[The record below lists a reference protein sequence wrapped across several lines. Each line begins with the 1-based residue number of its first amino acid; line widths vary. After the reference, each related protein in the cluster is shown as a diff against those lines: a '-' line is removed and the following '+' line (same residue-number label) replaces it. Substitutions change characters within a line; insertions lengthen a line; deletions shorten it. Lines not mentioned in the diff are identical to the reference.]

1 MAVLAAPAPF
11 LSYYHHEAIGIMICQ
26 SCEAACAPTG
36 TDYCECCLDEME
48 WEERAQEEM
57 AFYSQYCTTGDP
69 VECDPSI
76 GKFPPTNHT
85 GPSLQSPPR
94 ASMKVIFS
102 AIVLIIA
109 IFAQICFILT
119 IDEKTASAQ
128 TAPQLSDFYSVSWD
142 QISISSVS
150 SDARCLSSSRT
161 TIRDLSWR
169 ANRLELVGG
178 VLVCASI
185 YVNNVASSLVYI
197 AFKWPG
203 YVYSTGDN
211 CRAFFDSD
219 GVGSSASRIIWG
231 STTLLTVSLCD
242 GSVPGLFGIL
252 QLGVTPIVRADG
264 RTVADFSIGS
274 SSDVDPH
281 SDAVRLYYNCTEDGE
296 VFSPTRHSYVR
307 VFSSRNQSSC
317 SGYEQ
322 GDYILRVFVEGYF
335 PGLYYPS
342 GTLRFDVDFVFHFV
356 GDILDDNPEAGDAD
370 RVDGFDYFVDGTRRS
385 VSPHGCGTDLASHSL
400 SFGDSVF
407 ETTLLCRDAYW
418 QNEYAPHWE
427 VPGESTA
434 VHILPPE
441 EFTQWP
447 LPLVQVIRLEV
458 TQGVQDWNNSL
469 TLVRNRR
476 TVVRAFMETATG
488 ERREITARLEGQKKS
503 ADDTTLFVDTTDPVN
518 PGQSITVMP
527 NVAEPER
534 RGDIDASLNF
544 VLPKHWTDLEADEE
558 LRLEL
563 VFDPGSNHNC
573 EEGTRTAP
581 TADRCVVEVEFV
593 EVDPPG
599 IVMVPVPVSNPDNA
613 DGTPD
618 WPLIRHMTEQF
629 SRIESIMPFPPL
641 AYDSVGG
648 ETPAQVTNRSG
659 QIVNVDFGPFP
670 RDTNLLDI
678 SEPEPEDAED
688 PGNVLPGL
696 LELQRT
702 ALREDEDDENE
713 PELENIYLGVLTG
726 NADTR
731 ADGNNPN
738 GWVGAAFVGQ
748 RDSEGRQDFAH
759 AGAWFT
765 EGIDGGGSTDGEA
778 HYGRFRNIGGHEL
791 GHTLGEQHP
800 AVEDK
805 DGQADDP
812 DPTDEP
818 DDFFEGEC
826 GEQTRDTVSYD
837 FMRSVTTGEGVTEER
852 PVLGPL
858 DDNINTEVWGL
869 DTRYVSRSF
878 RGAYAFDTIYDNL
891 AVINPYEVFSFMSYC
906 RPVVMESQGTWMDR
920 FHHQRIIDNYRV
932 SESQSSSGQADAEE
946 ESASV
951 SSDMFAGSVLLSSS
965 GAATGV
971 EFRPVFSWNRPP
983 VASGDGDYVLELRDA
998 SGAAVRSV
1006 PFDAYESM
1014 AVMSSDGNALPREE
1028 RRASFA
1034 VVVSDPPAYESFA
1047 VTKDGVEVGSAPRS
1061 QNAPSVSVSG
1071 PSSGDVFSNDGTISV
1086 SWVGNDA
1093 DGDDLVYRVYYS
1105 TDGGATYRILSLMT
1119 EATSKSF
1126 SAMSLEGS
1134 SRARIGVS
1142 ASDGTRSVFAET
1154 PIFSVAGHAPEV
1166 WIESPVAG
1174 AVFAEEQGFVLDASG
1189 YDIEDGLL
1197 AGSALS
1203 WSSSIDGSLGTGK
1216 FVVLSAADLTLGSH
1230 TITLTATDSDEMTAA
1245 ASVVITI
1252 ADRNMLPVANDDEAF
1267 GGLEETLQIDVLAN
1281 DEDIE
1286 GDFDLS
1292 TLTIYDQPRL
1302 GIAEVSYTAQGLPV
1316 IEYSPITGGE
1326 DTFSYY
1332 ICDGLYRCDTAE
1344 VIVVFPDCTITGTRD
1359 SDNLI
1364 GTSGDDVICGLDGD
1378 DFIDGKAGNDLIYAG
1393 FGEDV
1398 VAGRTGDDTIHGGP
1412 GNDLILGHRGNDTIY
1427 GGLSNDRLYGGGGDD
1442 TIWGGEET
1450 DEIYGEADN
1459 DFLYGNDG
1467 PDKIHG
1473 GQGDDIIYGGKG
1485 DDTIRGNAGTDTI
1498 YPGAGSDAV
1507 LGNTPSDNVIEN
1519 AIR

>member
-1 MAVLAAPAPF
+1 MAL
-11 LSYYHHEAIGIMICQ
+11 
-26 SCEAACAPTG
+26 
-36 TDYCECCLDEME
+36 TD
-48 WEERAQEEM
+48 
-57 AFYSQYCTTGDP
+57 S
-69 VECDPSI
+69 
-76 GKFPPTNHT
+76 
-85 GPSLQSPPR
+85 
-94 ASMKVIFS
+94 
-102 AIVLIIA
+102 
-109 IFAQICFILT
+109 
-119 IDEKTASAQ
+119 
-128 TAPQLSDFYSVSWD
+128 
-142 QISISSVS
+142 
-150 SDARCLSSSRT
+150 
-161 TIRDLSWR
+161 
-169 ANRLELVGG
+169 
-178 VLVCASI
+178 
-185 YVNNVASSLVYI
+185 
-197 AFKWPG
+197 
-203 YVYSTGDN
+203 
-211 CRAFFDSD
+211 
-219 GVGSSASRIIWG
+219 
-231 STTLLTVSLCD
+231 
-242 GSVPGLFGIL
+242 
-252 QLGVTPIVRADG
+252 
-264 RTVADFSIGS
+264 
-274 SSDVDPH
+274 
-281 SDAVRLYYNCTEDGE
+281 E
-296 VFSPTRHSYVR
+296 VVSPTRHSYVR

-385 VSPHGCGTDLASHSL
+385 VSPHGCGTDLAYPSL

-434 VHILPPE
+434 IRILSPE

-447 LPLVQVIRLEV
+447 LPLGQVIRLEV

-488 ERREITARLEGQKKS
+488 RERELTAQLRGIKFS
-503 ADDTTLFVDTTDPVN
+503 ADNTPLFVETTEPVN
-518 PGQSITVMP
+518 PGKSITVQP
-527 NVAEPER
+527 DVATR
-534 RGDIDASLNF
+534 RGVLDASLNF
-544 VLPKHWTDLEADEE
+544 VLPSHWTDLNADED

-563 VFDPGSNHNC
+563 FFEPGSNANC
-573 EEGTRTAP
+573 LEGTSTDLAEN
-581 TADRCVVEVEFV
+581 RCVERVEFV
-593 EVDPPG
+593 EVSPPG
-599 IVMVPVPVSNPDNA
+599 IVMVPVPVANPDNA
-613 DGTPD
+613 DGAPD
-618 WPLIRHMTEQF
+618 WPSIRHMTEQF
-629 SRIESIMPFPPL
+629 IRIESIMPFPPL

-648 ETPAQVTNRSG
+648 ETSVQVTNRSG

-670 RDTNLLDI
+670 RDTDLSDD
-678 SEPEPEDAED
+678 SERDPQDAED

-702 ALREDEDDENE
+702 ALREDADDRSR

-738 GWVGAAFVGQ
+738 GWVGAAFLG
-748 RDSEGRQDFAH
+748 GF

-765 EGIDGGGSTDGEA
+765 EGIDGGLTTSPEA
-778 HYGRFRNIGGHEL
+778 HYGESRNVGGHEL
-791 GHTLGEQHP
+791 GHTLGELHP
-800 AVEDK
+800 AVED
-805 DGQADDP
+805 GAGGEC
-812 DPTDEP
+812 DEP
-818 DDFFEGEC
+818 TG
-826 GEQTRDTVSYD
+826 TTVEYD
-837 FMRSVTTGEGVTEER
+837 FMRSVTIDEGDVDDVDDDVTAVR

-858 DDNINTEVWGL
+858 GDVNTEVWGL
-869 DTRYVSRSF
+869 DTRYVF
-878 RGAYAFDTIYDNL
+878 RGAYDPEIIRLDTFRARAKAFDTIYDNL
-891 AVINPYEVFSFMSYC
+891 AVINPYEVFSFISYC
-906 RPVVMESQGTWMDR
+906 EPVVMESQGRWMDA

-932 SESQSSSGQADAEE
+932 SGSQSSSGQVDAEE

-965 GAATGV
+965 GAAAGV
-971 EFRPVFSWNRPP
+971 EFRPVFSWNRSP

-1006 PFDAYESM
+1006 RFDAYESM

-1034 VVVSDPPAYESFA
+1034 VVVSDPPVYESFA
-1047 VTKDGVEVGSAPRS
+1047 VMRDGVEVGSVSRS
-1061 QNAPSVSVSG
+1061 RNAPSISVSG
-1071 PSSGDVFSNDGTISV
+1071 PSSGDVFSNDETISV
-1086 SWVGNDA
+1086 SWVGSDA
-1093 DGDDLVYRVYYS
+1093 DGDELVYRVYYS

-1119 EATSKSF
+1119 EAASKSF
-1126 SAMSLEGS
+1126 SARLLEGS

-1154 PIFSVAGHAPEV
+1154 PVFSVAGHAPQV
-1166 WIESPVAG
+1166 WIESPAAG
-1174 AVFAEEQGFVLDASG
+1174 AVFAEEQGFVLDSSG
-1189 YDIEDGLL
+1189 YDTEDGLL

-1203 WSSSIDGSLGTGK
+1203 WSSSIDGNLGTGK
-1216 FVVLSAADLTLGSH
+1216 FVVLSASDLTLGSH
-1230 TITLTATDSDEMTAA
+1230 TITLTATDSDQMTAT
-1245 ASVVITI
+1245 ASVDITI
-1252 ADRNMLPVANDDEAF
+1252 TDRNMLPIANDDEAF

-1326 DTFSYY
+1326 DSFSYY

-1344 VIVVFPDCTITGTRD
+1344 VVVVFPDCTITGTRGSD
-1359 SDNLI
+1359 SLV

-1398 VAGRTGDDTIHGGP
+1398 VAGRTGDDTIYGGP
-1412 GNDLILGHRGNDTIY
+1412 GNDLILGHRGHDTIY
-1427 GGLSNDRLYGGGGDD
+1427 GGLSNDRLYGGGGND
-1442 TIWGGEET
+1442 TIHGGEET
-1450 DEIYGEADN
+1450 DEIYGEADK
-1459 DFLYGNDG
+1459 DILYGNDG

-1473 GQGDDIIYGGKG
+1473 GQGDDIIYGGDG

-1498 YPGAGSDAV
+1498 YPGPGRDAV
-1507 LGNTPSDNVIEN
+1507 LGNSPSDNVIEN

>member
-1 MAVLAAPAPF
+1 MTHTNSHSETLTAAIQPRTMETPSAQLRHSRSCFAEANQQSGFAGKLLAAAA
-11 LSYYHHEAIGIMICQ
+11 AI
-26 SCEAACAPTG
+26 A
-36 TDYCECCLDEME
+36 
-48 WEERAQEEM
+48 
-57 AFYSQYCTTGDP
+57 
-69 VECDPSI
+69 V
-76 GKFPPTNHT
+76 
-85 GPSLQSPPR
+85 
-94 ASMKVIFS
+94 FS
-102 AIVLIIA
+102 AALA
-109 IFAQICFILT
+109 WPFSSQRL
-119 IDEKTASAQ
+119 EAQ
-128 TAPQLSDFYSVSWD
+128 TIEASPEPAIQATGQQSL
-142 QISISSVS
+142 SSVP
-150 SDARCLSSSRT
+150 SDA
-161 TIRDLSWR
+161 IR
-169 ANRLELVGG
+169 
-178 VLVCASI
+178 
-185 YVNNVASSLVYI
+185 
-197 AFKWPG
+197 
-203 YVYSTGDN
+203 
-211 CRAFFDSD
+211 
-219 GVGSSASRIIWG
+219 
-231 STTLLTVSLCD
+231 
-242 GSVPGLFGIL
+242 LF
-252 QLGVTPIVRADG
+252 
-264 RTVADFSIGS
+264 
-274 SSDVDPH
+274 
-281 SDAVRLYYNCTEDGE
+281 YNCTEEGE
-296 VFSPTRHSYVR
+296 ESSLVRHSYVR
-307 VFSSRNQSSC
+307 VFSSRNVSSC
-317 SGYEQ
+317 SGYEE
-322 GDYILRVFVEGYF
+322 GDYILRAFVEGYF

-385 VSPHGCGTDLASHSL
+385 VSPHGCGTDLAYPSL

-407 ETTLLCRDAYW
+407 ETTLLCRNTYW
-418 QNEYAPHWE
+418 QDEYMLHWE
-427 VPGESTA
+427 VPGENTA

-458 TQGVQDWNNSL
+458 TQGVQNWNNDL
-469 TLVRNRR
+469 TLVRNRS

-488 ERREITARLEGQKKS
+488 EQREITARLEGQKKS
-503 ADDTTLFVDTTDPVN
+503 ADDTTLFVETTYPVN
-518 PGQSITVMP
+518 QGQSITVMP

-544 VLPKHWTDLEADEE
+544 ELPEHWTDLEADEE

-573 EEGTRTAP
+573 EEDTRIAL

-599 IVMVPVPVSNPDNA
+599 IVMVPVPVANPDNA

-618 WPLIRHMTEQF
+618 WPSIRDLMEQF

-648 ETPAQVTNRSG
+648 ETPVQVTNRGG

-670 RDTNLLDI
+670 RDTDLSDD
-678 SEPEPEDAED
+678 SDPEDAED

-702 ALREDEDDENE
+702 VLREDENE
-713 PELENIYLGVLTG
+713 PELENVYLGVLTG

-738 GWVGAAFVGQ
+738 RVGGAAYL
-748 RDSEGRQDFAH
+748 EGF

-778 HYGRFRNIGGHEL
+778 HYGRFRNVGGHEL

-800 AVEDK
+800 ADED
-805 DGQADDP
+805 GAR
-812 DPTDEP
+812 
-818 DDFFEGEC
+818 GEC
-826 GEQTRDTVSYD
+826 GERDSTVEYE
-837 FMRSVTTGEGVTEER
+837 FMESVTIDEGDVDDVDDDVIEVR

-858 DDNINTEVWGL
+858 GDVNTEVWGL

-878 RGAYAFDTIYDNL
+878 RGAYAFDAIYDNL
-891 AVINPYEVFSFMSYC
+891 AVSNPREVFSFMSYC
-906 RPVVMESQGTWMDR
+906 EPVVMESQGTWMDR

-932 SESQSSSGQADAEE
+932 SESQPSSGQADSEG

-971 EFRPVFSWNRPP
+971 EFRPVFSWNRSP

-998 SGAAVRSV
+998 SGAAIRSV
-1006 PFDAYESM
+1006 RFGAYEAM
-1014 AVMSSDGNALPREE
+1014 AVVSSDGNALPREE

-1034 VVVSDPPAYESFA
+1034 VVVSNPPVYESFA
-1047 VTKDGVEVGSAPRS
+1047 VMKDGVEVGSVSRS
-1061 QNAPSVSVSG
+1061 RNAPSISVSG
-1071 PSSGDVFSNDGTISV
+1071 PSSGDVFSNDGTVSV
-1086 SWVGNDA
+1086 SWVGSDA

-1105 TDGGATYRILSLMT
+1105 TDGGSTYRILSLMT
-1119 EATSKSF
+1119 EAASKSF
-1126 SAMSLEGS
+1126 SAMLLEGS

-1142 ASDGTRSVFAET
+1142 VSDGTRSVFAET
-1154 PIFSVAGHAPEV
+1154 PVFSVAGHAPEV
-1166 WIESPVAG
+1166 WIESPAGG
-1174 AVFAEEQGFVLDASG
+1174 AVFAEEQGFVLDSSG

-1203 WSSSIDGSLGTGK
+1203 WTSSIDGNLGTGK
-1216 FVVLSAADLTLGSH
+1216 FLVLSAADLTSGSH
-1230 TITLTATDSDEMTAA
+1230 TITLTATDSDEMTAT
-1245 ASVVITI
+1245 ASVDITI
-1252 ADRNMLPVANDDEAF
+1252 TDRNMLPIANDDEAF
-1267 GGLEETLQIDVLAN
+1267 GGLQETLQIDVLAN
-1281 DEDIE
+1281 DTDIE

-1292 TLTIYDQPRL
+1292 TLTVYDQPRL

-1344 VIVVFPDCTITGTRD
+1344 VVVVFPDCTITGTRGSD
-1359 SDNLI
+1359 SLV
-1364 GTSGDDVICGLDGD
+1364 GTPGDDVICGLDGD

-1398 VAGRTGDDTIHGGP
+1398 VAGRTGDDTIYGGP
-1412 GNDLILGHRGNDTIY
+1412 GNDLILGHRGDDTIY

-1442 TIWGGEET
+1442 TIYGGEET

-1459 DFLYGNDG
+1459 DILYGNDG

-1473 GQGDDIIYGGKG
+1473 GQGNDIIYGGKG
-1485 DDTIRGNAGTDTI
+1485 NDTIRGNAGADTI

-1507 LGNTPSDNVIEN
+1507 LGNSPSDNVIEN

>member
-1 MAVLAAPAPF
+1 MLFVMALTNRKNSEILPNASRPRKIGPLSRSAQPRLFGRAQQKRADRVAWPVKLLAA
-11 LSYYHHEAIGIMICQ
+11 
-26 SCEAACAPTG
+26 AA
-36 TDYCECCLDEME
+36 
-48 WEERAQEEM
+48 
-57 AFYSQYCTTGDP
+57 
-69 VECDPSI
+69 
-76 GKFPPTNHT
+76 
-85 GPSLQSPPR
+85 
-94 ASMKVIFS
+94 VIAAFS
-102 AIVLIIA
+102 AALA
-109 IFAQICFILT
+109 LSPSSQRL
-119 IDEKTASAQ
+119 EAQ
-128 TAPQLSDFYSVSWD
+128 TDGASPEPEIQVSGR
-142 QISISSVS
+142 QSFSSV
-150 SDARCLSSSRT
+150 
-161 TIRDLSWR
+161 
-169 ANRLELVGG
+169 
-178 VLVCASI
+178 
-185 YVNNVASSLVYI
+185 
-197 AFKWPG
+197 P
-203 YVYSTGDN
+203 
-211 CRAFFDSD
+211 
-219 GVGSSASRIIWG
+219 
-231 STTLLTVSLCD
+231 
-242 GSVPGLFGIL
+242 
-252 QLGVTPIVRADG
+252 
-264 RTVADFSIGS
+264 
-274 SSDVDPH
+274 

-322 GDYILRVFVEGYF
+322 GDYILRASVEGYF

-385 VSPHGCGTDLASHSL
+385 VSPHGCGTDLASRSL

-407 ETTLLCRDAYW
+407 ETTLLCRNTYW

-427 VPGESTA
+427 VPGENTA

-458 TQGVQDWNNSL
+458 TQGVQNWNNSL

-476 TVVRAFMETATG
+476 TVVRAFMETAAG
-488 ERREITARLEGQKKS
+488 EQREITARLQGQKKS
-503 ADDTTLFVDTTDPVN
+503 ADNTTLFVDTTGPVN

-527 NVAEPER
+527 NAAEPER

-544 VLPKHWTDLEADEE
+544 VLPSHWTDLEADED
-558 LRLEL
+558 LLLEL
-563 VFDPGSNHNC
+563 VFEPGSNARC
-573 EEGTRTAP
+573 LEGTSI
-581 TADRCVVEVEFV
+581 DLIENRCVERVEFV

-599 IVMVPVPVSNPDNA
+599 IVMVPVPVANPDSA

-618 WPLIRHMTEQF
+618 WPSIRHMTEQF

-648 ETPAQVTNRSG
+648 ETTVQVTNRSG
-659 QIVNVDFGPFP
+659 QIVSVDFVPFARNTGL
-670 RDTNLLDI
+670 RDVLD
-678 SEPEPEDAED
+678 E
-688 PGNVLPGL
+688 L
-696 LELQRT
+696 LELQGT

-726 NADTR
+726 NAETNE
-731 ADGNNPN
+731 DGRRVI
-738 GWVGAAFVGQ
+738 GLAFVGGTT
-748 RDSEGRQDFAH
+748 RFPEEAH

-765 EGIDGGGSTDGEA
+765 QGIDGGLAATPEV
-778 HYGRFRNIGGHEL
+778 HYGRFRNVGGHEL
-791 GHTLGEQHP
+791 GHTLRERHP
-800 AVEDK
+800 AVED
-805 DGQADDP
+805 GAG
-812 DPTDEP
+812 
-818 DDFFEGEC
+818 GEC
-826 GEQTRDTVSYD
+826 GERPGSTVEYD
-837 FMRSVTTGEGVTEER
+837 FMRSVTTGEGVIAER

-858 DDNINTEVWGL
+858 GDVNTEVWGL

-878 RGAYAFDTIYDNL
+878 RGADAFDTIYDNL

-906 RPVVMESQGTWMDR
+906 RPVVMESQGTWMDA
-920 FHHQRIIDNYRV
+920 FHHERIIGNYRV
-932 SESQSSSGQADAEE
+932 SGSQSSSGQADAEE

-965 GAATGV
+965 GAAVGV
-971 EFRPVFSWNRPP
+971 EFRSVFSWNRSP
-983 VASGDGDYVLELRDA
+983 VASGGGDYVLELRDA
-998 SGAAVRSV
+998 NGAAVRSV
-1006 PFDAYESM
+1006 RFDAYEAM
-1014 AVMSSDGNALPREE
+1014 AVVLSDGNALPRGE

-1034 VVVSDPPAYESFA
+1034 VVVSDPPVYESFA
-1047 VTKDGVEVGSAPRS
+1047 VMRDGVEISSVSRS

-1071 PSSGDVFSNDGTISV
+1071 PSSGDVFNDDGTISA
-1086 SWVGNDA
+1086 SWVGSDA

-1105 TDGGATYRILSLMT
+1105 TDGGSTYRILSLMT
-1119 EATSKSF
+1119 EVASKSF

-1142 ASDGTRSVFAET
+1142 VSDGTRSVFAET
-1154 PIFSVAGHAPEV
+1154 PVFSVAGHAPEV
-1166 WIESPVAG
+1166 WIESPAAG

-1203 WSSSIDGSLGTGK
+1203 WSSSIDGNLGTGK
-1216 FVVLSAADLTLGSH
+1216 FLVLSAADLTLGSH
-1230 TITLTATDSDEMTAA
+1230 TVTLTATDSDEMTAT
-1245 ASVVITI
+1245 ASVDITI
-1252 ADRNMLPVANDDEAF
+1252 TDRNMLPVANDDEAF
-1267 GGLEETLQIDVLAN
+1267 GGLEETLRIDVLAN
-1281 DEDIE
+1281 DIDTE

-1344 VIVVFPDCTITGTRD
+1344 VTVVFPDCTITGTRESD
-1359 SDNLI
+1359 SLV

-1398 VAGRTGDDTIHGGP
+1398 VAGRTGDDTIYGGP
-1412 GNDLILGHRGNDTIY
+1412 GNDLILGHRGHDTIY
-1427 GGLSNDRLYGGGGDD
+1427 GGLSNDRLWGGGGND
-1442 TIWGGEET
+1442 IIYGGVET
-1450 DEIYGEADN
+1450 DEVYGEADN
-1459 DFLYGNDG
+1459 DILYGGDG

-1473 GQGDDIIYGGKG
+1473 GQGDDIIYGGNG

-1507 LGNTPSDNVIEN
+1507 LGNSPSDNVIEN

>member
-1 MAVLAAPAPF
+1 M
-11 LSYYHHEAIGIMICQ
+11 
-26 SCEAACAPTG
+26 
-36 TDYCECCLDEME
+36 
-48 WEERAQEEM
+48 
-57 AFYSQYCTTGDP
+57 
-69 VECDPSI
+69 
-76 GKFPPTNHT
+76 
-85 GPSLQSPPR
+85 
-94 ASMKVIFS
+94 
-102 AIVLIIA
+102 
-109 IFAQICFILT
+109 
-119 IDEKTASAQ
+119 
-128 TAPQLSDFYSVSWD
+128 
-142 QISISSVS
+142 
-150 SDARCLSSSRT
+150 
-161 TIRDLSWR
+161 
-169 ANRLELVGG
+169 
-178 VLVCASI
+178 
-185 YVNNVASSLVYI
+185 
-197 AFKWPG
+197 
-203 YVYSTGDN
+203 
-211 CRAFFDSD
+211 
-219 GVGSSASRIIWG
+219 
-231 STTLLTVSLCD
+231 
-242 GSVPGLFGIL
+242 
-252 QLGVTPIVRADG
+252 
-264 RTVADFSIGS
+264 
-274 SSDVDPH
+274 
-281 SDAVRLYYNCTEDGE
+281 
-296 VFSPTRHSYVR
+296 
-307 VFSSRNQSSC
+307 
-317 SGYEQ
+317 
-322 GDYILRVFVEGYF
+322 RVFVEGYF

-370 RVDGFDYFVDGTRRS
+370 RLDGFDYFVDGARRS
-385 VSPHGCGTDLASHSL
+385 VSPHGCGTDLASRSL

-407 ETTLLCRDAYW
+407 ETTLLCRNTYW

-427 VPGESTA
+427 VPGENTA

-488 ERREITARLEGQKKS
+488 EQREITARLEGQKKS

-563 VFDPGSNHNC
+563 VFDPGSNRNC
-573 EEGTRTAP
+573 LEGTSIDLTEN
-581 TADRCVVEVEFV
+581 RCVERVEFV
-593 EVDPPG
+593 EVSPPG
-599 IVMVPVPVSNPDNA
+599 IVMVPVPVANPDNA
-613 DGTPD
+613 DGAPD
-618 WPLIRHMTEQF
+618 WPSTRDSMEQF
-629 SRIESIMPFPPL
+629 IRIGSIMPFPPL

-648 ETPAQVTNRSG
+648 ETPVQITNRSG

-670 RDTNLLDI
+670 RDTNLL
-678 SEPEPEDAED
+678 DAED

-702 ALREDEDDENE
+702 ALREDEDDESE

-738 GWVGAAFVGQ
+738 GWVGAAFVG
-748 RDSEGRQDFAH
+748 GF

-765 EGIDGGGSTDGEA
+765 QGVDGGFTTSREA
-778 HYGRFRNIGGHEL
+778 HYGRLRNIGGHEL

-805 DGQADDP
+805 DGQEDDP
-812 DPTDEP
+812 DEEDEP

-826 GEQTRDTVSYD
+826 GEQTSGTVRYD
-837 FMRSVTTGEGVTEER
+837 FMRSVTISEGVTAER

-858 DDNINTEVWGL
+858 GDVNTEVWGL
-869 DTRYVSRSF
+869 DTRYVF
-878 RGAYAFDTIYDNL
+878 RGSYDPEIIRFDTFRARARALDAIYDNL
-891 AVINPYEVFSFMSYC
+891 AVIDPREVFSFMSYC
-906 RPVVMESQGTWMDR
+906 EPVVMESQGRWMDA
-920 FHHQRIIDNYRV
+920 FHHERIIDNYRV
-932 SESQSSSGQADAEE
+932 SGSQSSSGQADEE
-946 ESASV
+946 EERASV

-971 EFRPVFSWNRPP
+971 EFRPVFSWNRSP

-998 SGAAVRSV
+998 GGAVIRSV
-1006 PFDAYESM
+1006 RFDAYESM
-1014 AVMSSDGNALPREE
+1014 AVASSDGSALPREE

-1034 VVVSDPPAYESFA
+1034 VVVSDPPVYESFA
-1047 VTKDGVEVGSAPRS
+1047 VMKDGVEVGSVSRS
-1061 QNAPSVSVSG
+1061 QNAPSISVSG
-1071 PSSGDVFSNDGTISV
+1071 PSSGEAFSNDGTISV
-1086 SWVGNDA
+1086 SWVGSDA

-1119 EATSKSF
+1119 EAASKSF
-1126 SAMSLEGS
+1126 PAMLLEGTS
-1134 SRARIGVS
+1134 QARIGVS
-1142 ASDGTRSVFAET
+1142 VSDSTRSVFAET
-1154 PIFSVAGHAPEV
+1154 PVFSVAGHAPQV
-1166 WIESPVAG
+1166 WIESPAAG

-1189 YDIEDGLL
+1189 YDTEDGLL

-1203 WSSSIDGSLGTGK
+1203 WISSIDGNLGTGK

-1230 TITLTATDSDEMTAA
+1230 TITLTATDSDQMTAT

-1281 DEDIE
+1281 DIDIE

-1344 VIVVFPDCTITGTRD
+1344 VVVVFPDCTITGTRESD
-1359 SDNLI
+1359 SLV

-1398 VAGRTGDDTIHGGP
+1398 VAGRTGDDTIYGGP
-1412 GNDLILGHRGNDTIY
+1412 GNDLILGHRGDDTIY

-1442 TIWGGEET
+1442 TIWGGAET
-1450 DEIYGEADN
+1450 DEVYGEAD
-1459 DFLYGNDG
+1459 DDILYGNDG
-1467 PDKIHG
+1467 
-1473 GQGDDIIYGGKG
+1473 QTRY
-1485 DDTIRGNAGTDTI
+1485 TAARAMTSYMAGTATI
-1498 YPGAGSDAV
+1498 LSEATPGRTRYTQGPAGTLCS
-1507 LGNTPSDNVIEN
+1507 GTRRRIM
-1519 AIR
+1519 